1 MPQAQKDA
9 MEQLQ
14 SRQSQLLDTIDE
26 LRSIGAGGLVELP
39 QIIVCG
45 NQSSGKSSVLEAIS
59 RVRFPTKSDACT
71 RFATEVILRRSFQS
85 RIKVSIKPGPSKS
98 NKEERKR
105 LRSFTSEE
113 FTNFDDLP
121 QLIKEAQKHMGL
133 SDSDPDSIEFS
144 DDVLKVEISGPDKP
158 DLTLVDL
165 PGLYSS
171 TSEEQTKEGM
181 AIVRKLTEGYMQNK
195 RSIILAV
202 ISAKMDFHLQAV
214 LNIAQHFDE
223 KYERVLGIITQPDTL
238 QEGEEQEGNYL
249 RILRNEKTHLQ
260 LGWHCLCNRSFKTKD
275 SSDDE
280 RDERE
285 RKFFEKGSWSSVS
298 RDLVGIDSL
307 RKRLSKCLFNHIC
320 RNLPTLVADIE
331 SKILDREER
340 IAKLGQERSSIQ
352 DQRSYLIDISSG
364 FERIT
369 SQALSGMY
377 DDAFFEGFGKSPS
390 TDERFRRLRAITRM
404 LHEYFY
410 NAMITHGNRRQI
422 VGFIGS
428 SDHSS
433 IPVDETNPYMNIS
446 EPMQISRASLEQ
458 ELAREAQNC
467 RGLELPGNSSHLLVG
482 NLFRDQASPWVK
494 IAHSH
499 LMNCWDSVRYFVSQ
513 VLMHLTDEHTLFALT
528 NTIIGLELEKIRDS
542 LESKLEELTLNL
554 KSGHPLPVGREFLSK
569 INETRLSRHTDA
581 LESRLIIS
589 KGDAGRYSISDIRK
603 ATADLQSST
612 DLFAAGDI
620 INQMQSYYDVSCL
633 THLFPHLIRTDS
645 PKFQTALVVFVD
657 NIVVLAVENCLLR
670 PLRKI
675 FTSKMV
681 TGMSDDQ
688 IKEIAAEPQETR
700 DERLQM
706 TIDLKLL
713 RGGKRALSI
722 FSASGLEHNAPSLFG
737 E

>member
-1 MPQAQKDA
+1 MSQAEKDA

-71 RFATEVILRRSFQS
+71 RFATEVTLRRSLQS
-85 RIKVSIKPGPSKS
+85 RVKVSIKPGPSKS
-98 NKEERKR
+98 DKEERKR
-105 LRSFTSEE
+105 LRSFTSEDV
-113 FTNFDDLP
+113 TNFDDLP

-214 LNIAQHFDE
+214 LNIAQRFDE

-285 RKFFEKGSWSSVS
+285 REFFGKGSWSSVS

-307 RKRLSKCLFNHIC
+307 RKR
-320 RNLPTLVADIE
+320 
-331 SKILDREER
+331 
-340 IAKLGQERSSIQ
+340 
-352 DQRSYLIDISSG
+352 
-364 FERIT
+364 
-369 SQALSGMY
+369 
-377 DDAFFEGFGKSPS
+377 
-390 TDERFRRLRAITRM
+390 
-404 LHEYFY
+404 
-410 NAMITHGNRRQI
+410 
-422 VGFIGS
+422 
-428 SDHSS
+428 
-433 IPVDETNPYMNIS
+433 
-446 EPMQISRASLEQ
+446 
-458 ELAREAQNC
+458 
-467 RGLELPGNSSHLLVG
+467 
-482 NLFRDQASPWVK
+482 
-494 IAHSH
+494 
-499 LMNCWDSVRYFVSQ
+499 
-513 VLMHLTDEHTLFALT
+513 
-528 NTIIGLELEKIRDS
+528 
-542 LESKLEELTLNL
+542 
-554 KSGHPLPVGREFLSK
+554 
-569 INETRLSRHTDA
+569 
-581 LESRLIIS
+581 
-589 KGDAGRYSISDIRK
+589 
-603 ATADLQSST
+603 
-612 DLFAAGDI
+612 
-620 INQMQSYYDVSCL
+620 
-633 THLFPHLIRTDS
+633 
-645 PKFQTALVVFVD
+645 
-657 NIVVLAVENCLLR
+657 
-670 PLRKI
+670 
-675 FTSKMV
+675 
-681 TGMSDDQ
+681 
-688 IKEIAAEPQETR
+688 
-700 DERLQM
+700 
-706 TIDLKLL
+706 
-713 RGGKRALSI
+713 
-722 FSASGLEHNAPSLFG
+722 
-737 E
+737 